1 MAIFKARYSGRCAM
15 CHGAIAPGNMISWS
29 RRHRGTV
36 YHAACAP
43 DRPPAYA
50 QAEPKPQPEP
60 EPPQPPAEA
69 PPEPQPEPGPQSKP
83 MPESSH
89 GCDAAHAA
97 LHTRIDDVAT
107 RVGHLD
113 DRVDDLSGRLDN
125 RLEHITLRVNA
136 LSDELHAQRTVT
148 VEIPARDERP
158 AVTVEHAHH
167 MLPRLLELVS
177 SGYHVYLWGPP
188 GSGKS
193 AAAVQAAKALGRR
206 YGYISLNPQTFE
218 SRLLGARTAGG
229 DYVDT
234 EFFRLYT
241 EGGVFCIDELDNAH
255 PSLLNTLN
263 GMLESD
269 ADGNGRGAFPCGVVD
284 RHREFVCVA
293 TGNTNGRGGD
303 RQFPERRALDVAFAE
318 RFVFLYWPYD
328 EALEQHLV
336 TRENPA
342 AMPWLEWVRRVRQHV
357 ADNGL
362 RLVVSPRASIRGAR
376 LLRETDWSVRD
387 IADAVLFKG
396 FDADS
401 VDAIL
406 TAHPLPER

>member
-1 MAIFKARYSGRCAM
+1 MAIFKARYRGRCAM
-15 CHGAIAPGNMISWS
+15 CHGAIAPGNLISWS
-29 RRHRGTV
+29 RRHRGIV
-36 YHAACAP
+36 YHAQCAP
-43 DRPPAYA
+43 DKPPAYA
-50 QAEPKPQPEP
+50 TEPEPQPDTQPEP
-60 EPPQPPAEA
+60 EPQPKPDTQHPECEAAHRILGDGLLGCINRIDAVEQRIAAAEA
-69 PPEPQPEPGPQSKP
+69 E
-83 MPESSH
+83 
-89 GCDAAHAA
+89 
-97 LHTRIDDVAT
+97 
-107 RVGHLD
+107 
-113 DRVDDLSGRLDN
+113 
-125 RLEHITLRVNA
+125 LR
-136 LSDELHAQRTVT
+136 AQRTVT
-148 VEIPARDERP
+148 VQIPTRDDTP

-167 MLPRLLELVS
+167 MLPRLLELVA
-177 SGYHVYLWGPP
+177 SGQHVYLWGPP

-193 AAAVQAAKALGRR
+193 AAAVQAAKALSRR

-218 SRLLGARTAGG
+218 SRLVGARTAGG

-234 EFFRLYT
+234 EFVRCYKD
-241 EGGVFCIDELDNAH
+241 GGVFCIDELDNAH

-263 GMLESD
+263 GLLESD
-269 ADGNGRGAFPCGVVD
+269 ADGNGRGAFPCGMVE
-284 RHREFVCVA
+284 RHPGFVCVA

-336 TRENPA
+336 LQANPNA
-342 AMPWLEWVRRVRQHV
+342 EPWLTWILRVRQYV

-362 RLVVSPRASIRGAR
+362 RLIVSPRASVRGAR
-376 LLRETDWSVRD
+376 LLRETNWSVRD

-396 FDADS
+396 FDSDS

>member
-1 MAIFKARYSGRCAM
+1 MAIFQAHYHGRCAM
-15 CHGAIAPGNMISWS
+15 CHGAIVPGNMISWS
-29 RRHRGTV
+29 RRHRGIV
-36 YHAACAP
+36 YHAQCAP
-43 DRPPAYA
+43 NKPPSYAQPAPQPQPQPQPEPPAESQPDVQPEPRPDA
-50 QAEPKPQPEP
+50 QPEPKPQPKP
-60 EPPQPPAEA
+60 EPPH
-69 PPEPQPEPGPQSKP
+69 PECE
-83 MPESSH
+83 
-89 GCDAAHAA
+89 AAHRI
-97 LHTRIDDVAT
+97 LGDGILNCINRIDAVEQRVAAAE
-107 RVGHLD
+107 
-113 DRVDDLSGRLDN
+113 S
-125 RLEHITLRVNA
+125 ELRA
-136 LSDELHAQRTVT
+136 TRTVT
-148 VEIPARDERP
+148 VQIPERDDKP

-177 SGYHVYLWGPP
+177 GGYHVYLYGPP

-193 AAAVQAAKALGRR
+193 AAAVQAAKALNRR

-229 DYVDT
+229 DYTDT
-234 EFFRLYT
+234 EFFRCYT

-284 RHREFVCVA
+284 RHPDFICIA

-328 EALEQHLV
+328 DALEQHLV
-336 TRENPA
+336 LQTNPNA
-342 AMPWLEWVRRVRQHV
+342 EPWLTWVRRVREHV

-362 RLVVSPRASIRGAR
+362 RLIVSPRASIRGAR
-376 LLRETDWSVRD
+376 LLRETTWSMRD

-396 FDADS
+396 FDKDS